1 MTWDGHLGIV
11 ELLAL
16 TAARRVEVAAW
27 TGLHWCVGARSVCV
41 RAVRSADGS
50 LVRERD
56 RRAVGV
62 CGLRMRRV
70 ALLVLLLLLHVGL
83 VWVDL
88 RPRLALLLQ
97 LRLLRLSLL
106 RELMRR
112 HRE

>member
-11 ELLAL
+11 ELLAF
-16 TAARRVEVAAW
+16 TAARCVEVAAG
-27 TGLHWCVGARSVCV
+27 TGLHGCVGARSVCV

-56 RRAVGV
+56 WRAVGV

-70 ALLVLLLLLHVGL
+70 ALLLLLLLLHVGL

-88 RPRLALLLQ
+88 RSRLALLLQ

-106 RELMRR
+106 RELMRG
-112 HRE
+112 HGE

>member
-11 ELLAL
+11 KLLAL
-16 TAARRVEVAAW
+16 TAARRVEAAAW
-27 TGLHWCVGARSVCV
+27 TSLHGCVGARSVCV
-41 RAVRSADGS
+41 RAIRSADGS

-70 ALLVLLLLLHVGL
+70 ALLVLLLHVGL

-97 LRLLRLSLL
+97 LRLLRLSLSLL
-106 RELMRR
+106 RELMRG

>member
-27 TGLHWCVGARSVCV
+27 TGLHGCVGARSVCV

-56 RRAVGV
+56 WRAVGV

-70 ALLVLLLLLHVGL
+70 ALLVLLLHVGL